1 MKKITVDYGEGFERD
16 YNKYNYDSDRRK
28 HTPTWD
34 EYKRALGDN
43 VDDSRLYYIMRLG
56 HELGLSPLAVA
67 NLKKVFF
74 NSMQPKS
81 IYVEVAKAIKRT
93 KNSPPM
99 MRSRLLPIND
109 SLYVGLKDYIKTHKS
124 IYLIPKVKGNGPLS
138 VVYVCNMYKDNDIKW
153 TPHRARVFFKNQ
165 MKSILIP
172 KGMYDEGEI
181 RKMMGHQPRDAGER
195 YDDLNF
201 ELGQLY
207 VNEVFAK
214 RF

>member
-1 MKKITVDYGEGFERD
+1 MKIITVDHGKGFERD

-43 VDDSRLYYIMRLG
+43 VEDSRLYYIMRLG

-81 IYVEVAKAIKRT
+81 IYVETAKAIVRT
-93 KNSPPM
+93 KNHPAI

-109 SLYVGLKDYIKTHKS
+109 SLYVGLKDYIKTHQS
-124 IYLIPKVKGNGPLS
+124 TYLIPKKQGNGQLS
-138 VVYVCNMYKDNDIKW
+138 APYICALYQYSGIKW

-165 MKSILIP
+165 MKAILIP
-172 KGMYDEGEI
+172 KQMYDEGEV
-181 RKMMGHQPRDAGER
+181 RKMMGHQPRDSGEI

-201 ELGQLY
+201 ELDQIY

>member
-1 MKKITVDYGEGFERD
+1 MKIVTIDYGNGFTRD
-16 YNKYNYDSDRRK
+16 YNKYNYNSERRK
-28 HTPTWD
+28 YTPTWK
-34 EYKRALGDN
+34 EYKQTLSDN
-43 VDDSRLYYIMRLG
+43 LEDSRFYYILRLG

-93 KNSPPM
+93 KSSPPK

-124 IYLIPKVKGNGPLS
+124 EYLIPKLKGYGQLS
-138 VVYVCNMYKDNDIKW
+138 VMHVCSLYKAKGIKW

-165 MKSILIP
+165 MKTVLIP

-181 RKMMGHQPRDAGER
+181 RKMMGHQPRDSGER

-214 RF
+214 RL